1 MVDNTSVLRTII
13 KFETMGE
20 ERLQK
25 VTKTLIDSNK
35 KYAKVVETTTKT
47 NLDGSKDIV
56 QKINDR
62 SGAEEKA
69 SKLALNNARALQG
82 KMMSIGFSALFG
94 GMAIQRFFGNLARGM
109 INTYSLAIGETGEFN
124 LQTNRLAGAW
134 EYLKFS
140 IMESLAASGT
150 LAFIVETVISLT
162 EWFNELSPAV
172 KEGLGKIILGSIIAG
187 TSLMLLG
194 QIALLSLNPSLWI
207 VYGTIV
213 ALTAIWLSDIPVWS
227 KVLLSFIVLLGVV
240 GISFGLVAVGLVL
253 GITAVLA
260 VLYVLILAVINWKE
274 TVQQLWI
281 IWQMFFNFLEHWY
294 SQISLWLGELIV
306 SVLEWANQFGLITPV
321 LNVIGS
327 AFTALYNKMVPL
339 INGAASLAKT
349 LGIID
354 SYDKL
359 ETKVWTD
366 ISQEDVAASLAEAKA
381 KVQNAKLVDQV
392 LYEKEQNR
400 LKSELLDL
408 QLQKEQNAK
417 DFWANNFGETPV
429 VPTTTT
435 STTAPANNSVVNN
448 INITQ
453 QPGQSNQEIVDE
465 FEKKLKEANDRY
477 LIEFG
482 SPRGG

>member
-1 MVDNTSVLRTII
+1 
-13 KFETMGE
+13 
-20 ERLQK
+20 
-25 VTKTLIDSNK
+25 
-35 KYAKVVETTTKT
+35 
-47 NLDGSKDIV
+47 
-56 QKINDR
+56 
-62 SGAEEKA
+62 
-69 SKLALNNARALQG
+69 
-82 KMMSIGFSALFG
+82 
-94 GMAIQRFFGNLARGM
+94 
-109 INTYSLAIGETGEFN
+109 
-124 LQTNRLAGAW
+124 
-134 EYLKFS
+134 
-140 IMESLAASGT
+140 
-150 LAFIVETVISLT
+150 
-162 EWFNELSPAV
+162 
-172 KEGLGKIILGSIIAG
+172 LGSIIAG